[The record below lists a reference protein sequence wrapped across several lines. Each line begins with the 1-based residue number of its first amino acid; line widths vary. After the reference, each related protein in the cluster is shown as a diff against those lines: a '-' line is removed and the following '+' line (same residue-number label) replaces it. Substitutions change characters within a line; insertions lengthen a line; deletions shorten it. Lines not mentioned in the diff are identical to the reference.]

1 MNQEFGLLIDGNWCN
16 GSDNRFG
23 ELINPANEQV
33 IGRVA
38 YASQTDLDRALAAAK
53 KSFITWRDTP
63 LSNRVKILD

>member
-16 GSDNRFG
+16 GSDSRFG

-38 YASQTDLDRALAAAK
+38 YASQTDLDQALTAAK
-53 KSFITWRDTP
+53 KSFLT
-63 LSNRVKILD
+63 